1 MIKLPSNFELNRYGL
16 HVRLVREEDAEF
28 IVKLRTDPKLGHYI
42 HLTSN
47 DVAKQVEWIREYK
60 KREETGTD
68 YYFIYS
74 KGDNLLGVNR
84 IYNIQDNVA
93 TTGSWVCVK
102 DINPVYS
109 IATML
114 IVREVLYE
122 NLNILVNCFEVN
134 KQNTRVLK
142 LHQMMGAKMTQED
155 DINYYFKQSNIDFNN
170 NRNRIVKLYNMNKN
184 D

>member
-1 MIKLPSNFELNRYGL
+1 
-16 HVRLVREEDAEF
+16 
-28 IVKLRTDPKLGHYI
+28 
-42 HLTSN
+42 
-47 DVAKQVEWIREYK
+47 
-60 KREETGTD
+60 
-68 YYFIYS
+68 
-74 KGDNLLGVNR
+74 
-84 IYNIQDNVA
+84 
-93 TTGSWVCVK
+93 
-102 DINPVYS
+102 
-109 IATML
+109 ML

-142 LHQMMGAKMTQED
+142 LHQMMGAKMTKED